1 MFFQD
6 IVYGIAYHIPP
17 VHVEEAIN
25 TLNIRE
31 KQGYTMST
39 IDFFPRNGNKTSV
52 LLYIAEIG
60 NHNFEE
66 EHNLDTIADCISKAA
81 GQSGENQEYLICLAE
96 ALKNN
101 DMVTSDDEKHTMEIY
116 RKVKKFL
123 KQTVTVR

>member
-1 MFFQD
+1 
-6 IVYGIAYHIPP
+6 
-17 VHVEEAIN
+17 
-25 TLNIRE
+25 
-31 KQGYTMST
+31 MST
-39 IDFFPRNGNKTSV
+39 IDFFPRNGNKISV

-66 EHNLDTIADCISKAA
+66 EHNLDTIADCISKAV
-81 GQSGENQEYLICLAE
+81 GPSGENQEYLICLAE

-123 KQTVTVR
+123 EQTVTVR